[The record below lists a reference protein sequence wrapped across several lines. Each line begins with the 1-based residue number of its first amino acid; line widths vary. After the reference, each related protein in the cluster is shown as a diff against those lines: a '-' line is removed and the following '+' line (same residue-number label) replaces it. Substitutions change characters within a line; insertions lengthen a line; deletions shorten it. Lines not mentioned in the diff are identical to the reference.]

1 MKKTLLLTT
10 LLSISSFN
18 IYAASADT
26 VTRNYDPVYDKTI
39 KSYPSISTNKQMPN
53 TILVQP
59 NQRQVEDAAR
69 NYNPEYDMPLKMKLA
84 NDIKARQELEQK
96 MAQEA
101 EAKKKQEAQVKSQN
115 EEIQKATQAAGGGE
129 SQAIGQPGQ
138 NPAVPIN
145 SAPNPS
151 AANPPKQQL
160 PNNVQTQQTGINTI
174 PGVTIIPA
182 GNQNQGYGLQN
193 RMQ

>member
-18 IYAASADT
+18 IYAASADS
-26 VTRNYDPVYDKTI
+26 VTRNYDPAYDKTV
-39 KSYPSISTNKQMPN
+39 KSYPSINTNKQMPN

-101 EAKKKQEAQVKSQN
+101 EAKKKQEAQIKSQN
-115 EEIQKATQAAGGGE
+115 ETVAKAQTEQAMLGESAGKSTNPAESARLAGQAAKSG
-129 SQAIGQPGQ
+129 
-138 NPAVPIN
+138 
-145 SAPNPS
+145 
-151 AANPPKQQL
+151 QQL

-193 RMQ
+193 RIQ